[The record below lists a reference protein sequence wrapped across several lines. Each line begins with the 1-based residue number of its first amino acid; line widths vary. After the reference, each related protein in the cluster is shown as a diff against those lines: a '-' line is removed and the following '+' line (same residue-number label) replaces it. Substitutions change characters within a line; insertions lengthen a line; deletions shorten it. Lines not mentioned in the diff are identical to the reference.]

1 MLTKNGKIMLRVYC
15 NQLSNMSGVTVKDTS
30 GVMNSIGAGYTAL
43 GRVAV
48 GSGTGA
54 FSTDDYTLTDAN
66 DDNLGLTLLSSE
78 EVYNTTYANDF
89 VATFSTTYK
98 NNTANAI
105 TVKEIG
111 VYMHYS
117 SSPVS
122 DYMITRDVGA
132 GVQLEIQPGE
142 TATFSVT
149 IG

>member
-1 MLTKNGKIMLRVYC
+1 MLTKNGKLMTRIYC
-15 NQLSNMSGVTVKDTS
+15 NALASLSGVTVKSTS
-30 GVMNSIGAGYTAL
+30 GAMNNIGAGYTYL

-48 GSGTGA
+48 GSSDAA
-54 FSTDDYTLTDAN
+54 FSTDDYHLTDAN
-66 DDNLGLTLLSSE
+66 NDNLGLTLLSSE
-78 EVYNTTYANDF
+78 ETYNHTYEDDYI
-89 VATFSTTYK
+89 ATFSSTYK
-98 NNTANAI
+98 NNTAEAI

-111 VYMHYS
+111 VYMHYT

-132 GVQLEIQPGE
+132 GVTREIQPGE